1 MGQCETEGCS
11 LGCKLGFL
19 EMLGAIEGW
28 MCFVVGKLEWVGQCE
43 TEGCS
48 LGCTLGFLEMLGSK
62 LGSLEVLGDA
72 E

>member
-1 MGQCETEGCS
+1 
-11 LGCKLGFL
+11 
-19 EMLGAIEGW
+19 MLGAIEGW